1 MNLEFIK
8 EGNIWVAEFEATSD
22 FNLHIERVDDGLLK
36 VMQRGTTEG
45 EYVDTDVWDAGK
57 PCYKNFDCDVAAFV
71 YPKWIKVISGT
82 EVITASVNFNEGG
95 GSGSGSGSGSSDG
108 ITMEYYRIDWDKAND
123 IIARFDYGPIYRSTL
138 ANAKTDYDCYII
150 GQTSL
155 IAAGEFSREKIIKIG
170 CISDN
175 KEIVK
180 DISTGD
186 MYVYEGSTW
195 LDFIKNRYT
204 DVTDWSWLI
213 PITEEEFYT
222 MNDDEYPDD
231 MPID

>member
-1 MNLEFIK
+1 MSK
-8 EGNIWVAEFEATSD
+8 KT
-22 FNLHIERVDDGLLK
+22 
-36 VMQRGTTEG
+36 
-45 EYVDTDVWDAGK
+45 
-57 PCYKNFDCDVAAFV
+57 
-71 YPKWIKVISGT
+71 KVITSNIQPNPKEAEIWAKVNKDGSR
-82 EVITASVNFNEGG
+82 EVKQYNNSTGKFECCG

-138 ANAKTDYDCYII
+138 VNAKTDYDCYII

-155 IAAGEFSREKIIKIG
+155 IAAGEFGREKIIKIG

-186 MYVYEGSTW
+186 MDVYEGSTW

-222 MNDDEYPDD
+222 MNDDEYPSD
-231 MPID
+231 MPT